1 MPRKNSNRVA
11 NVKKRARRPK
21 GRPPERAWAQTLA
34 QMKAAAAAA
43 ARRKSLRTRG
53 GETFVRL
60 RNGGF
65 SNSCGPICLLQHAMS
80 DSLPIATIERATN
93 GEIASEVRGALR
105 YIRDITVDTSHG
117 HTLSVLDPDEEREV
131 HGFEDLVDSAE
142 RDILS
147 KPMWDKI
154 MRCPYGYFDGRA
166 MMIGADALGLDGL
179 LIVRVDSAGF
189 LVAMD
194 GMTTPV
200 AEAKHLVLWDG
211 YAHFEALF
219 PDEEVYPVFPDLG
232 EEFFFDGHAQ
242 AEEIV
247 DVEELPPVA
256 DIVDEW
262 DKYLSTS
269 TTSTRGVDESV
280 VATNSNAG
288 LASHVVDHAGG
299 HASSSPAG
307 ILFAYTGFA
316 PGLPGESRRCRLIR
330 GRRYRAGT
338 SSGLSRQALRRT
350 AASVRQILAMR
361 HPPPE
366 PPACRWTNKS
376 VVLGAVYITSVMAPA
391 LSCGFAIAPIIFVS
405 MLIWAAVGFFL
416 TRFRIPL

>member
-1 MPRKNSNRVA
+1 
-11 NVKKRARRPK
+11 
-21 GRPPERAWAQTLA
+21 
-34 QMKAAAAAA
+34 MKAAAAAA

-200 AEAKHLVLWDG
+200 AEAKHLSHCPLVLVG
-211 YAHFEALF
+211 SRK
-219 PDEEVYPVFPDLG
+219 VS
-232 EEFFFDGHAQ
+232 
-242 AEEIV
+242 
-247 DVEELPPVA
+247 
-256 DIVDEW
+256 
-262 DKYLSTS
+262 LSLNATPTRPILKARFKIAKACLYGGLVTTHSGRRPSSQKVS
-269 TTSTRGVDESV
+269 TNVSV
-280 VATNSNAG
+280 VAS
-288 LASHVVDHAGG
+288 
-299 HASSSPAG
+299 
-307 ILFAYTGFA
+307 I
-316 PGLPGESRRCRLIR
+316 
-330 GRRYRAGT
+330 
-338 SSGLSRQALRRT
+338 
-350 AASVRQILAMR
+350 
-361 HPPPE
+361 
-366 PPACRWTNKS
+366 
-376 VVLGAVYITSVMAPA
+376 
-391 LSCGFAIAPIIFVS
+391 
-405 MLIWAAVGFFL
+405 
-416 TRFRIPL
+416 

>member
-1 MPRKNSNRVA
+1 
-11 NVKKRARRPK
+11 
-21 GRPPERAWAQTLA
+21 
-34 QMKAAAAAA
+34 MKAAAAAA

-200 AEAKHLVLWDG
+200 AEAKHLPLPSGFGGLKKSQPQLECHPHTPNPQSTFQNSEGVLVWRARHDPLRAPPFLAEG
-211 YAHFEALF
+211 IHKCVRRGIHMTVCDQ
-219 PDEEVYPVFPDLG
+219 PEEG
-232 EEFFFDGHAQ
+232 
-242 AEEIV
+242 
-247 DVEELPPVA
+247 
-256 DIVDEW
+256 
-262 DKYLSTS
+262 DK
-269 TTSTRGVDESV
+269 DQEK
-280 VATNSNAG
+280 A
-288 LASHVVDHAGG
+288 
-299 HASSSPAG
+299 
-307 ILFAYTGFA
+307 
-316 PGLPGESRRCRLIR
+316 
-330 GRRYRAGT
+330 
-338 SSGLSRQALRRT
+338 
-350 AASVRQILAMR
+350 
-361 HPPPE
+361 
-366 PPACRWTNKS
+366 
-376 VVLGAVYITSVMAPA
+376 
-391 LSCGFAIAPIIFVS
+391 
-405 MLIWAAVGFFL
+405 
-416 TRFRIPL
+416 